1 MYKESQTEGDDQV
14 LLNLVDSRLDGNF
27 DKDQAL
33 RSLKTALLCTLDNP
47 DLRPTTPRA
56 ILMLLGSETIA
67 EDDLQAVVKLEY
79 SKSLRAVEYGQNEEW
94 SDLQILEDPT
104 SSTPS

>member
-1 MYKESQTEGDDQV
+1 MYKQSQTLGDDEV

-33 RSLKTALLCTLDNP
+33 RLFKTALLCTLDNP

-56 ILMLLGSETIA
+56 ILMLLGSESIA
-67 EDDLQAVVKLEY
+67 EDDLQPVVKLEY
-79 SKSLRAVEYGQNEEW
+79 SKSLYAVEYGHNEEW
-94 SDLQILEDPT
+94 SDLQAPADPL
-104 SSTPS
+104 SIPS

>member
-1 MYKESQTEGDDQV
+1 MYKQSQTVSDAQV

-33 RSLKTALLCTLDNP
+33 RVFKTALLCTLDNP

-56 ILMLLGSETIA
+56 IQLLLGSELIV
-67 EDDLQAVVKLEY
+67 ESDLEPVVKLEY
-79 SKSLRAVEYGQNEEW
+79 SKSLHAVEFEENEVW
-94 SDLQILEDPT
+94 SDGQ
-104 SSTPS
+104 TPNVP